1 MDIQEW
7 KGVLIKPTC
16 AIRIRSTIWGM
27 GYPGLYP
34 VYITFKSPSY
44 ILHKKEPQV
53 PRNLL
58 SFWVI
63 TQGHIQKVCIQQ
75 PNTLLF

>member
-53 PRNLL
+53 P
-58 SFWVI
+58 
-63 TQGHIQKVCIQQ
+63 
-75 PNTLLF
+75 